1 MNFIN
6 IIRLKFDLFTMH
18 QFNKVEVM
26 QQKIIYNENITLTL
40 TLIDPP
46 NSF

>member
-6 IIRLKFDLFTMH
+6 IIRLKFDSFTMH
-18 QFNKVEVM
+18 QFKEVKVM
-26 QQKIIYNENITLTL
+26 QQKNIYNENITLTL